1 MTIRRT
7 CTTLLAA
14 LALSACAG
22 TAGPATPDTPLYPVQ
37 VWDPLEPANR
47 TVYRFNAGFDRYVF
61 VPVVRGY
68 EWLLPDPV
76 ERRVS
81 SFFSNLGEIRN
92 AANGLLQARP
102 QVASRAVIRFAV
114 NSTVG
119 LLGLFDVAG
128 AMGVAQQREDFGQ
141 TLGRWGVGGGPYV
154 VLPILGP
161 SNLRDTTGIVV
172 DRGVMTQLP
181 PWDVVVDEVYVNPGV
196 YALEAV
202 DERHLNPF
210 RYYGTGSPFE
220 YEYVRYLYT
229 KKRQFDIE
237 R

>member
-1 MTIRRT
+1 MRALATA
-7 CTTLLAA
+7 LAA
-14 LALSACAG
+14 LALSSCAG
-22 TAGPATPDTPLYPVQ
+22 AAPPPPAGTPLYPISVY
-37 VWDPLEPANR
+37 DPLEPLNR
-47 TVYRFNAGFDRYVF
+47 SIYRFNAEFDRYVF
-61 VPVVRGY
+61 LPVVRAY
-68 EWLLPDPV
+68 EYVLPDPV
-76 ERRVS
+76 ERRIS

-102 QVASRAVIRFAV
+102 DVASRATIRFAV
-114 NSTVG
+114 NSTFG

-128 AMGVAQQREDFGQ
+128 AMGVEQQREDFGQ
-141 TLGRWGVGGGPYV
+141 TLGRWGLGNGPYV

-161 SNLRDTTGIVV
+161 SNLRDTAGIVV
-172 DRGVMTQLP
+172 DRGVMTQFP
-181 PWDVVVDEVYVNPGV
+181 PWDTVIEEVYVNPGV

-229 KKRQFDIE
+229 KKRQFDV
-237 R
+237 RR

>member
-1 MTIRRT
+1 MRFPA
-7 CTTLLAA
+7 TTALAA
-14 LALSACAG
+14 LTLSACAG
-22 TAGPATPDTPLYPVQ
+22 TTPLEAPSAPLYPIAVY
-37 VWDPLEPANR
+37 DPFEPVNR
-47 TVYRFNAGFDRYVF
+47 SIYRFNASFDRYIF
-61 VPVVRGY
+61 LPVVRGY

-102 QVASRAVIRFAV
+102 EVASRATIRFAV
-114 NSTVG
+114 NSTLG

-128 AMGVAQQREDFGQ
+128 AMGVEQQREDFGQ
-141 TLGRWGVGGGPYV
+141 TLGRWGVSGGPYI

-161 SNLRDTTGIVV
+161 SNLRDTTGTVV

-181 PWDVVVDEVYVNPGV
+181 PWDVVIDEVYVNPAV
-196 YALEAV
+196 YGLEAV

-229 KKRQFDIE
+229 KKRQFDVK